1 MLRISHFRI
10 HLLISLFT
18 IAISI
23 FYFNHFRA
31 RNLKVNCTASQ
42 YRVDLVDRQEF
53 LTTIVM
59 ILHPEGEGEIN
70 YLGSFNDGKQ
80 NEYRV
85 SRTVYF
91 NYSLRNANELLMS
104 SMRVVR
110 TIGDTTPDVLFNRNV
125 MDLSTGVH
133 RLFVKR
139 IYNAYIVSTPY
150 SAIGICVE

>member
-1 MLRISHFRI
+1 MLRISQLKI
-10 HLLISLFT
+10 PILILLFAIVISV
-18 IAISI
+18 
-23 FYFNHFRA
+23 FYFNHFRV

-42 YRVDLVDRQEF
+42 YRVNLTDGQEF

-70 YLGSFNDGKQ
+70 YLGSLNDGQQ
-80 NEYRV
+80 NEFRV

-91 NYSLRNANELLMS
+91 NYSLRNVNELLMS
-104 SMRVVR
+104 SMRIVR
-110 TIGDTTPDVLFNRNV
+110 TIDDTTPDVLFNRNF

-139 IYNAYIVSTPY
+139 IYNAYMVSTPY